1 MRVLLTGSTG
11 RLGGAF
17 LSLWGSDPDIDLIAP
32 SRQEMDLSEPG
43 AVRTF
48 LGDLDF
54 DVLINTAAVTGLEQC
69 LDDPEL
75 AQRVNVDAAL
85 EMAEVCREKSA
96 KLVHF
101 STDYV
106 FSGELPGMRTEADP
120 AEPVNVYGR
129 SKREGETAV
138 LAANG
143 QSLVARVS
151 WLFGPST
158 PQRPSHFDN
167 VLNRLAAGKR
177 EHFISDKFSMPTFTH
192 DIVEWTRLLVAAEA
206 SGIYHLCNRGEPE
219 SWFSYAQQVCRL
231 AVNHGYDLKEDNL
244 LAGKL
249 SEVSFFRERRPVHT
263 TMAPARMMAEGIA
276 TPRHWLEAAGDYLK
290 MR

>member
-17 LSLWGSDPDIDLIAP
+17 LSLWGSDQDIELIAP
-32 SRQEMDLSEPG
+32 SRQEMDLSVPG
-43 AVRTF
+43 AVRSF
-48 LGDLDF
+48 LGQVDF
-54 DVLINTAAVTGLEQC
+54 DVLINTAAITGLEEC
-69 LDDPEL
+69 LDKPEV
-75 AQRVNVDAAL
+75 AQRVNVDAAR
-85 EMAEVCREKSA
+85 EMAEACKGKSA

-120 AEPVNVYGR
+120 ADPVNVYGK
-129 SKREGETAV
+129 SKREGEKAV
-138 LAANG
+138 LAAND
-143 QSLVARVS
+143 QALVARVS

-167 VLNRLAAGKR
+167 VINRLAAGRK

-192 DIVEWTRLLVAAEA
+192 DIVEWTRLLVAAGV

-219 SWFSYAQQVCRL
+219 SWFSYAQKVCRL
-231 AVNHGYDLKEDNL
+231 AVAHGYDLNEENL
-244 LAGKL
+244 VPGKL
-249 SEVSFFRERRPVHT
+249 SEVSFFREKRPVHT
-263 TMAPARMMAEGIA
+263 PMLPARMMAEGIA
-276 TPRHWLEAAGDYLK
+276 TPRCWQEAAEDYLK